1 MEQKTGTNRTAPA
14 APLGWLIAPLAVLLA
29 IAAIKLAGVTF
40 ELDVDNMTP
49 MIFIVV
55 ASILGLLPSML
66 KQSESVSL
74 SKATLSL
81 LMLASALIGA
91 EIIYMQG
98 YGALSG
104 LLFALVTF
112 GVHFMTSRGRHELAT
127 IIIFM
132 AVGINVGI
140 VAAGDALALLPE
152 YYNMAGPDEI
162 NPNTGLP
169 LIEEVRTLN
178 LKYQAVGY
186 QFFSYVTLFTLLGVL
201 VATMARGVLT
211 PVSETGWFSF
221 MNNESSS
228 IINKKNLPLQIALAV
243 WSFAHIASLWHFDS
257 VSVADQLGINTVEG
271 YHGYFGYWPAF
282 FTGMVA
288 LIVAGMFSERWH
300 TRAMTLGSMWTLYL
314 VSSWYDSGMF
324 SVDMLNGNWGSLIWL
339 GITFF
344 IGVAIYSISTHDS
357 WGGWVNREEHEY
369 SGARLFWNQH
379 WAGVMIGL
387 AFFFGLVIRT
397 QWYVVPSMNAY
408 GTGNWDMTGG
418 SDPWYM
424 KRVVDY
430 ILANNAHMIVDADR
444 FYPVGGINP
453 RPPIFT
459 WSIAVVAML
468 LEPFF
473 ANGDAVWWA
482 ILSLP
487 AIYGALTILPVA
499 IIAREHVG
507 VKAAVIAAWLLAFM
521 PAHVSHTTWAL
532 ADHDAFIMLFITLG
546 FMFWLRAV
554 KYAGTERLIRTS
566 SATPMAFVASIS
578 AVINQRKAAFAA
590 AVLAGVSFGIVSLGW
605 KGFVVGPSILF
616 LAYAGQVALNMF
628 RRRDSTTLNVL
639 FMTMLSVN
647 FLMAIPFYGHP
658 QINLILNGTGLQPF
672 LFIFAFTLAI
682 SFVTTGFRDKPW
694 LLILGVLASAGAVFF
709 LALWLLK
716 QANISNAW
724 DVLFTG
730 SGYFTKTKIF
740 GTVAEANAPDRGQL
754 FAQFGPIT
762 FVLSLIMGVLC
773 LWSAV
778 RERKQTKLVF
788 GVWILAASFMAW
800 TAARFMFNATPAIAV
815 LGAWGIVSLWKW
827 ANWDG
832 LVKTWKKL
840 GIRSP
845 EDRIRGARIAVW
857 RTPSFSA
864 IMLVMVMLM
873 GQQFTYGLDA
883 AIPGSNNAEDD
894 LDEVIYNII
903 PDAFRWEVGG
913 FSLLDDS
920 GYDGNWYLGSFGS
933 GFNDQGWNK
942 AYQWLAAQD
951 ADETY
956 SQRPAFVSWWDYG
969 FQALDTGEHPSVSDN
984 FQSGIPATGN
994 MLLARSQEDLV
1005 SMFIW
1010 QLGQGDIGYNQA
1022 RTDNTAFTSGY
1033 SNIVDSYLTDD
1044 QMDLFSTISTN
1055 YNHDE
1060 MITLAKL
1067 NSFEAFQ
1074 TNDDVVLAVGHHQTD
1089 GVFDASTQ
1097 YWRIYEG
1104 GERMLCTE
1112 AQSATCVDGDWSEQ
1126 SEANRTFTNNIRTG
1140 ADNVYETTHYIV
1152 GEYWYTADL
1161 IEEYD
1166 SVATNIHRANTRLSL
1181 TVQLLT
1187 LSLDDGQIID
1197 MYDDLINLEGYYSV
1211 QDYNGAPGDLIERD
1225 HEIRYLAIDNRLYPR
1240 AGRYT
1245 QDMNYNQGQPMGIF
1259 GAPTIL
1265 SGQDIS
1271 TYMNEVYETMRG
1283 DFPDEM
1289 TRAEVDQAITE
1300 DFLNQQSGADIDPL
1314 QVEDVR
1320 VDHNSAFFDTM
1331 LARTYIGY
1339 GASTLGLDSGS
1350 SNPQPAQHFGQSGS
1364 PGSILTQA
1372 PPLPGAMQNHFVISN
1387 WYSPEANSS
1396 VTIGQ
1401 QSTGMATVNTLVK
1414 ILKYYSGAEISGQV
1428 TMSDNGQGLPGV
1440 RLLIERDAFS
1450 GEGVEDLDPDTYW
1463 VPIGFTDADENG
1475 DWSFEAPAGRIRVSA
1490 YAGDYNPITAQD
1502 NIRSSGFSQLGFTD
1516 ILTETNDDRQTND
1529 ITAILGEVAN
1539 MSWLG
1544 ESQLNV
1550 TADQADRKDDASA
1563 VTPFDIAVES
1573 SGVSG
1578 QVTWTGHDSFDGDA
1592 LVSTDFILRNIWSMT
1607 DNYTLT
1613 TTNGSFSS
1621 VDSRILQG
1629 TGEVTFTENG
1639 TFESEGVAFADDF
1652 TGTFTRLISDNRV
1665 YTSNGTWS
1673 GKGTLVASWVSNQ
1686 SVDSC
1691 LDNETAPMPENETLC
1706 IQDSSAS
1713 PMVYLLDG
1721 EVEANARLTSDGV
1734 STLVTEH
1741 VGDSFEATGS
1751 FEGTGTLNG
1760 TGLFVGPGDFSG
1772 PMVQAGSFYITGL
1785 IPGVY
1790 NMIAQLDNGKE
1801 VLLPDPVNVE
1811 ISPSYNLAMTMPG
1824 SIFEDTLDDF
1834 FNQPFPNETIELVDV
1849 DLGLDKVM
1857 EILTDENGNFSY
1869 GPLAAG
1875 EYYYRVDV
1883 DSDGWYELNETI
1895 LVRDASENFSLLMS
1909 VPEMHDISLQLT
1921 SPVDPLTQ
1929 EAYTDI
1935 AGRVVIFT
1943 NSDPLFGPLN
1953 STSDENGLVYIELP
1967 MGSYTISDETGD
1979 DYILFDHIE
1988 LETEDIS
1995 TTSAYA
2001 IGTWVNGSIR
2011 VVDGGLLNSDFTYS
2025 LWNAQDADLK
2035 FDQSQ
2040 PAAGLEIDFVANDL
2054 SFATTVATD
2063 GNYSIRLPSGND
2075 FHMTLFSIASQMSGG
2090 QLVELSGDTELDLG
2104 LMYLEPTVN
2113 ANGFVFLYDNSSL
2126 WDGLVPGYNVQ
2137 TVVATNADGL
2147 EWRTTISDAGEFSF
2161 NLQAGEWDFA
2171 VDDDAL
2177 NSTNITNY
2185 NIIDEEDAQPNP
2197 LELFVH
2203 PDYLTI
2209 ELNLFMDAGDDGVF
2223 ANGTA
2228 MSPSFTLMPL
2238 NDHGLQHNYT
2248 AADYSSAG
2256 NITVVLE
2263 PGLYSLLFNVTEA
2276 ADENA
2281 SDYMLAG
2288 VSTFDPIMVGLD
2300 VYEEALAF
2308 PLRNDYLV
2316 TGEFTNLSG
2325 GAVEKQFLLR
2335 NEAEDL
2341 WFNMASDVNGS
2352 FASYVPAGDWVAI
2365 FAPFLADN
2373 ESTETLRYPFTV
2385 GNNSSVRTGLNL
2397 TSFDVIELKFQLQEF
2412 NTDSNMSGIRV
2423 TLVSHDGFGN
2433 ITLSKSDGNGNI
2445 SEQLMP
2451 GNWSL
2456 FLNETSPQHHW
2467 SLDTSSSPFSTASAV
2482 DGIIVLENI
2491 TAVLEVEIG
2500 GKVFWDLDDDNIPD
2514 GTEGVAN
2521 TTVSI
2526 IGMNNTEID
2535 TNVTTDEFGVWT
2547 LFVPIQDEYQVS
2559 VSKEG
2564 FSTEVYNV
2572 SNLSAYPVYSQPES
2586 YDIEMTA
2593 GNVSVSGNVTDIIDA
2608 SRLNGSSVVLY
2619 PSTGMAGE
2627 SQTITPEFANDQLTW
2642 SAVIAPGKWIVVV
2655 TEANAGTNGGG
2666 VAVGLLDASISDGAT
2681 LDLEMSLGGWIDL
2694 TTTWTDIGLD
2704 EHHAGSSGNGS
2715 AMLNETALVTFAI
2728 GSDIE
2733 WDMAVGTDGS
2743 ISILMPAEEIEMDS
2757 SFTTL
2762 QHDLNLEMKYIAGAV
2777 TQVAEGRSPVVLSY
2791 TRTINS
2797 DTTITM
2803 VEDSMVNAT
2812 TVEGSELAFLAIE
2825 ENEGYKVIVFDL
2837 NITYN
2842 GTETVQVF
2850 DVLGQVGI
2858 SPDEADW
2865 GIEFWNGTAFVDSHE
2880 ISLGIGNNSNDTT
2893 VESSTMLRVRI
2904 LTANQSEAWHL
2915 QDPHTLKVR
2924 LITDSTP
2931 SSEIAL
2937 TVQVPQIYDFE
2948 ANDKPTEIGIGAG
2961 GSSTFGFMLENTG
2974 NGDDSFTIELL
2985 DNIPDGW
2992 EVTPMNSVINIT
3004 KDDSRSQLFTAYA
3017 PDDFVSGSKT
3027 VTVKVTSENG
3037 IKTESF
3043 DVIISKA
3050 SIVLFIDQG
3059 DIVTLSDNDADT
3071 AGKLRIPVTNLGFLG
3086 SSDVIVSANIVD
3098 GKSLGQQTITL
3109 NPNGTTIAEFDLLAD
3124 DAKGTVRFEIR
3135 VEVVGEDSSQVTQQI
3150 GIEDG
3155 EQTIDFSIDYYIS
3168 GDSEDSIWLT
3178 VAIFILGVL
3187 VIFGGVRAARAKSSP
3202 SRF

>member
-1 MEQKTGTNRTAPA
+1 MEQKTGTKRTAPA

-29 IAAIKLAGVTF
+29 IAAIKLAGVSF
-40 ELDVDNMTP
+40 ALDVDNMTP
-49 MIFIVV
+49 MVFIIV
-55 ASILGLLPSML
+55 ASILGLVPTML
-66 KQSESVSL
+66 KQSDSVSL
-74 SKATLSL
+74 SKAALSL
-81 LMLASALIGA
+81 SMLATALVGA

-104 LLFALVTF
+104 LMFALVSF
-112 GVHFMTSRGRHELAT
+112 GVHFMTSRGRHELAS
-127 IIIFM
+127 IIVFI
-132 AVGINVGI
+132 AVGINLGI
-140 VAAGDALALLPE
+140 IMAGDALALLPDI
-152 YYNMAGPDEI
+152 YNLAGPAEQA
-162 NPNTGLP
+162 NY
-169 LIEEVRTLN
+169 VSTLN

-186 QFFSYVTLFTLLGVL
+186 QFFSYLTLFTLVGVL
-201 VATMARGVLT
+201 VATFARGVLT

-221 MNNESSS
+221 LNDESSS
-228 IINKKNLPLQIALAV
+228 AINKKNIPLQVALAI
-243 WSFAHIASLWHFDS
+243 WTLAHIASLWHFDS
-257 VSVADQLGINTVEG
+257 VSVADQLGITSVEG
-271 YHGYFGYWPAF
+271 YHGHFGYWPAF

-314 VSSWYDSGMF
+314 VSSWYDAGMF

-339 GITFF
+339 GVTFF

-397 QWYVVPSMNAY
+397 QWYVVPSMNAF

-499 IIAREHVG
+499 IIAREHIG
-507 VKAAVIAAWLLAFM
+507 EKASVIAAWLLAFM

-566 SATPMAFVASIS
+566 SATPIAFFTSIS
-578 AVINQRKAAFAA
+578 TVINQRKAAFAA

-639 FMTMLSVN
+639 FLTMLSVN

-672 LFIFAFTLAI
+672 LFILVFTLAI

-716 QANISNAW
+716 QANLSNAW

-730 SGYFTKTKIF
+730 SGYFAKTKIF

-773 LWSAV
+773 IWSAL

-788 GVWILAASFMAW
+788 GIWILAASFMAW

-827 ANWDG
+827 ANWG
-832 LVKTWKKL
+832 SLVKTWKKL

-894 LDEVIYNII
+894 LDETIYNII

-933 GFNDQGWNK
+933 GFNDNGWNS
-942 AYQWLAAQD
+942 AYEWLAAQD
-951 ADETY
+951 ADMSY

-969 FQALDTGEHPSVSDN
+969 FQALNTGEHPSVSDN

-1010 QLGQGDIGYNQA
+1010 QLGQGDISYNNA
-1022 RTDNTAFTSGY
+1022 RTDSYTFTPGY
-1033 SNIVDSYLTDD
+1033 SNIVDSYLNDA
-1044 QMDLFSTISTN
+1044 QMDLFTDISTN
-1055 YNHDE
+1055 PNYDE
-1060 MITLAKL
+1060 MIALTKL
-1067 NSFEAFQ
+1067 SSFEAFQ
-1074 TNDDVVLAVGHHQTD
+1074 TNDNIVLAVGHHQTD
-1089 GVFDASTQ
+1089 GVFDDSSQ
-1097 YWRIYEG
+1097 YWRIYED

-1112 AQSATCVDGDWSEQ
+1112 VLSATCVDGDWSEQ

-1140 ADNVYETTHYIV
+1140 ADNVYVTTHYIV
-1152 GEYWYTADL
+1152 GDYWYTADL

-1166 SVATNIHRANTRLSL
+1166 SVATHIHRKNTGLSL
-1181 TVQLLT
+1181 TVQLLS

-1197 MYDDLINLEGYYSV
+1197 LYDDLINLEGYYSV
-1211 QDYNGAPGDLIERD
+1211 QDYDGAPGDMIKRD
-1225 HEIRYLAIDNRLYPR
+1225 HEIRYFAIDNRLYPR

-1331 LARTYIGY
+1331 LARTYVGY

-1372 PPLPGAMQNHFVISN
+1372 LPLPGAMQNHFVISN

-1396 VTIGQ
+1396 VTPEQ
-1401 QSTGMATVNTLVK
+1401 QESSISSTNTLVK

-1463 VPIGFTDADENG
+1463 IPIGFTDADENG
-1475 DWSFEAPAGRIRVSA
+1475 NWSFKAPAGRIRVSA

-1502 NIRSSGFSQLGFTD
+1502 NIRSGSFSQGLGD
-1516 ILTETNDDRQTND
+1516 ILMETNDDRQTND

-1550 TADQADRKDDASA
+1550 TADQADRNDDAVA
-1563 VTPFDIAVES
+1563 VNPFDIAVQS

-1578 QVTWTGHDSFDGDA
+1578 QVTWTGHESFEGDA

-1607 DNYTLT
+1607 ENYTLT

-1621 VDSRILQG
+1621 TDTRILQG

-1652 TGTFTRLISDNRV
+1652 TGTFTRSITDSRV
-1665 YTSNGTWS
+1665 YTSNGTWN
-1673 GKGTLVASWVSNQ
+1673 GKGTLVSNWVLNQ
-1686 SVDSC
+1686 STVAC
-1691 LDNETAPMPENETLC
+1691 IDNETAPMPENESLC
-1706 IQDSSAS
+1706 ILDDSTS
-1713 PMVYLLDG
+1713 PTVYLLDG
-1721 EVEANARLTSDGV
+1721 EVEANGRLTSDGT
-1734 STLVTEH
+1734 STLITEH
-1741 VGDSFEATGS
+1741 IGDSFEATGS

-1772 PMVQAGSFYITGL
+1772 PMVQAGSFYVTGL

-1811 ISPSYNLAMTMPG
+1811 ITPSYDLAMTMPG
-1824 SIFEDTLDDF
+1824 SVFEDTLADF
-1834 FNQPFPNETIELVDV
+1834 FDQPFSNETFELIDI
-1849 DLGLDKVM
+1849 DLGLDEVI
-1857 EILTDENGNFSY
+1857 EIITDENGNFSY
-1869 GPLAAG
+1869 GPLTAG
-1875 EYYYRVDV
+1875 EYYYRVDI
-1883 DSDGWYELNETI
+1883 DNDGWYELNQTI
-1895 LVRDASENFSLLMS
+1895 IVRGASENFSLVMG

-1929 EAYTDI
+1929 EAYADVS
-1935 AGRVVIFT
+1935 GRIVTFT
-1943 NSDPLFGPLN
+1943 NTDPLFGPLN
-1953 STSDENGLVYIELP
+1953 STSDDNGLVYIELP
-1967 MGSYTISDETGD
+1967 MGSYMISDETGE
-1979 DYILFDHIE
+1979 DYILFDHVE
-1988 LETEDIS
+1988 LESEDIS
-1995 TTSAYA
+1995 ITSAYA

-2011 VVDGGLLNSDFTYS
+2011 AIDGGLLDSEDFTYS
-2025 LWNAQDADLK
+2025 DWFAQNDELK
-2035 FDQSQ
+2035 LFESQ
-2040 PAAGLEIDFVANDL
+2040 PATGLEIDFVANDL
-2054 SFATTVATD
+2054 SFTTTVDTD
-2063 GNYSIRLPSGND
+2063 GNYSIRLPSGHD
-2075 FHMTLFSIASQMSGG
+2075 FHMTLFSIASQMSSG
-2090 QLVELSGDTELDLG
+2090 QLIELTGDAELDLG
-2104 LMYLEPTVN
+2104 LKYLEPTIY
-2113 ANGFVFLYDNSSL
+2113 ANGFVYLYDNSSL
-2126 WDGLVPGYNVQ
+2126 WDGLVPGYNAQ
-2137 TVVATNADGL
+2137 TVVATNTDGL
-2147 EWRTTISDAGEFSF
+2147 EWRTTISDSGEFSF
-2161 NLQAGEWDFA
+2161 DLQVGIWDFTI
-2171 VDDDAL
+2171 DDAAL
-2177 NSTNITNY
+2177 NSTNIDNY
-2185 NIIDEEDAQPNP
+2185 NITTEVDTLLSP

-2209 ELNLFMDAGDDGVF
+2209 ELNLFMDAGADGIF

-2228 MSPSFTLMPL
+2228 MSPSFTLMPF
-2238 NDHGLQHNYT
+2238 NNHGQQHNYT

-2263 PGLYSLLFNVTEA
+2263 PGLYSLQFNATEA

-2281 SDYMLAG
+2281 SDYQLVGA
-2288 VSTFDPIMVGLD
+2288 VTFDPIMVGLD
-2300 VYEEALAF
+2300 AYEEALAF

-2316 TGEFTNLSG
+2316 TGELTNLSG

-2335 NEAEDL
+2335 NEADDL
-2341 WFNMASDVNGS
+2341 WFNMASDANGS

-2365 FAPFLADN
+2365 IAPFLSDN
-2373 ESTETLRYPFTV
+2373 DSTETLRYPFTV
-2385 GNNSSVRTGLNL
+2385 DNDSSTRIGLNL
-2397 TSFDVIELKFQLQEF
+2397 TSFDVIEVKFQLQEF
-2412 NTDSNMSGIRV
+2412 NTETNMSGIRV

-2433 ITLSKSDGNGNI
+2433 VTLSKSDLNGNI
-2445 SEQLMP
+2445 SETLMP

-2456 FLNETSPQHHW
+2456 FLNDTSTDKHHW
-2467 SLDTSSSPFSTASAV
+2467 TLDTSSSPFTTASAV
-2482 DGIIVLENI
+2482 DGIVNI
-2491 TAVLEVEIG
+2491 GIISAVLEVEIG
-2500 GKVFWDLDDDNIPD
+2500 GKVFWDLNDDNLPD
-2514 GTEGVAN
+2514 GTEGVFN
-2521 TTVSI
+2521 TTVTI
-2526 IGMNNTEID
+2526 IGMNHSEIS
-2535 TNVTTDEFGVWT
+2535 TNVTTDEYGVWS

-2572 SNLSAYPVYSQPES
+2572 SNTSAYPVYSEPES

-2593 GNVSVSGNVTDIIDA
+2593 GNVTVSGNVTDINDA
-2608 SRLNGSSVVLY
+2608 NRLNGSTVVLY
-2619 PSTGMAGE
+2619 PTSGMAGE
-2627 SQTITPEFANDQLTW
+2627 SQTIIPEFSNDQLTW
-2642 SAVIAPGKWIVVV
+2642 SAVIAPGEWVVVV
-2655 TEANAGTNGGG
+2655 TEANAEVNGGG
-2666 VAVGLLDASISDGAT
+2666 VAIGLLDASISDGAT

-2694 TTTWTDIGLD
+2694 TTTWTDIGLI
-2704 EHHAGSSGNGS
+2704 EHHAGSSDINGS
-2715 AMLNETALVTFAI
+2715 AMLNETAFVTFAI

-2733 WDMAVGTDGS
+2733 WDMMVGSNGS
-2743 ISILMPAEEIEMDS
+2743 ISILMPAEVIEMDS
-2757 SFTTL
+2757 SFITL
-2762 QHDLNLEMKYIAGAV
+2762 QHDLSLEMGYIGGSV

-2797 DTTITM
+2797 DTTITF
-2803 VEDSMVNAT
+2803 VEGSMVNAT
-2812 TVEGSELAFLAIE
+2812 AVEDSNLGFLAIV
-2825 ENEGYKVIVFDL
+2825 ENEGYKGIEFDL
-2837 NITYN
+2837 NINYD

-2850 DVLGQVGI
+2850 DVLGQIGI
-2858 SPDEADW
+2858 APDEADW
-2865 GIEFWNGTAFVDSHE
+2865 NIEFWNGSAFIESHE
-2880 ISLGIGNNSNDTT
+2880 ISLGIGNNSNDTS
-2893 VESSTMLRVRI
+2893 VESSTVLRVRI

-2915 QDPHTLKVR
+2915 QDPHSLKVR

-2931 SSEIAL
+2931 SSEIAV
-2937 TVQVPQIYDFE
+2937 TVQVPQIYGFKISDE
-2948 ANDKPTEIGIGAG
+2948 ATEIGIGSG
-2961 GSSTFGFMLENTG
+2961 GSSTFGFMLENIG
-2974 NGDDSFTIELL
+2974 NGDDSFTIELG
-2985 DNIPDGW
+2985 DDIPAGW
-2992 EVTPMNSVINIT
+2992 EVTPMNSVINIA
-3004 KDDSRSQLFTAYA
+3004 KGDSRSQLFTAHA
-3017 PDDFVSGSKT
+3017 PEDFVSGSKT
-3027 VTVKVTSENG
+3027 VTVKVTSEDG
-3037 IKTESF
+3037 IFTDSF
-3043 DVIISKA
+3043 SVEISKA

-3059 DIVTLSDNDADT
+3059 AIVTLSDNVADT
-3071 AGKLRIPVTNLGFLG
+3071 AGKLVIPVTNLGFLG
-3086 SSDVIVSANIVD
+3086 SDDVIVSANIVD
-3098 GKSLGQQTITL
+3098 GKSLGEQTITL
-3109 NPNGTTIAEFDLLAD
+3109 NPNGTTNAEFDLLAD
-3124 DAKGTVRFEIR
+3124 DAKGNVRFEITVR
-3135 VEVVGEDSSQVTQQI
+3135 VVGEDSSQVTQDI

-3155 EQTIDFSIDYYIS
+3155 DQTIDFSIEYYIT

-3178 VAIFILGVL
+3178 VAIVAFIIL
-3187 VIFGGVRAARAKSSP
+3187 VIFGGVRAARAKSST

>member
-1 MEQKTGTNRTAPA
+1 MEQKTGTTRTAPA
-14 APLGWLIAPLAVLLA
+14 AQLGWLIAPLAVLLA
-29 IAAIKLAGVTF
+29 IATIKLAGISF
-40 ELDVDNMTP
+40 ELDVDNLTP

-55 ASILGLLPSML
+55 AGIFGLVPSML
-66 KQSESVSL
+66 NQSESITLSKTTISL
-74 SKATLSL
+74 S
-81 LMLASALIGA
+81 MLVTALVGA
-91 EIIYMQG
+91 EIIYMQN

-104 LLFALVTF
+104 LIFALVSF

-127 IIIFM
+127 IIVFM
-132 AVGINVGI
+132 AVGVNLGI
-140 VAAGDALALLPE
+140 IMAGDALASLPE
-152 YYNMAGPDEI
+152 IYNMAGPDEQASY
-162 NPNTGLP
+162 
-169 LIEEVRTLN
+169 VSTLN

-186 QFFSYVTLFTLLGVL
+186 QFFSYLTLFTLVGVL
-201 VATMARGVLT
+201 VATIVRGVLT

-228 IINKKNLPLQIALAV
+228 IINKKNLPLQIALGV
-243 WSFAHIASLWHFDS
+243 WALAHIGSIWHFDT
-257 VSVADQLGINTVEG
+257 VSIADQLGITTVEG
-271 YHGYFGYWPAF
+271 YHGHFGYWPAF

-288 LIVAGMFSERWH
+288 LIVAAMFSERWH

-314 VSSWYDSGMF
+314 VSSWFDAGMF

-397 QWYVVPSMNAY
+397 QWYVVPSMNAF

-444 FYPVGGINP
+444 SYPIGGINP

-459 WSIAVVAML
+459 WSIAVVAMI

-499 IIAREHVG
+499 IIAREHIG
-507 VKAAVIAAWLLAFM
+507 EKAAVIAAWLLAFM

-566 SATPMAFVASIS
+566 SATPLAFFHSIS
-578 AVINQRKAAFAA
+578 AVITQRKGAFAA

-605 KGFVVGPSILF
+605 KGFVVGPSIIF
-616 LAYAGQVALNMF
+616 LAYAAQVALNMF

-639 FMTMLSVN
+639 FLTLLSVN
-647 FLMAIPFYGHP
+647 FLMAIPFYAHP
-658 QINLILNGTGLQPF
+658 QIDLILNGTGLQPF
-672 LFIFAFTLAI
+672 LFIIGFTLAI

-716 QANISNAW
+716 QANLSNSW

-773 LWSAV
+773 LWSAL

-800 TAARFMFNATPAIAV
+800 TAARFMFNATPAIAI

-832 LVKTWKKL
+832 LLKTWRKL

-864 IMLVMVMLM
+864 IMLVMIMLI
-873 GQQFTYGLDA
+873 GQQATYGLDA

-903 PDAFRWEVGG
+903 PDAFRWEIGG

-933 GFNDQGWNK
+933 GFNDNGWNS
-942 AYQWLAAQD
+942 AYEWLAAQD
-951 ADETY
+951 ADMAY
-956 SQRPAFVSWWDYG
+956 SDRPAFVSWWDYG

-984 FQSGIPATGN
+984 FQTGIPASGN

-1005 SMFIW
+1005 SMFVW
-1010 QLGQGDIGYNQA
+1010 QLGQGDIQYNKA
-1022 RTDNTAFTSGY
+1022 RTDSIAFTTGY
-1033 SNIVDSYLTDD
+1033 SNIIDSYLNDAQMELFTD
-1044 QMDLFSTISTN
+1044 MSTN
-1055 YNHDE
+1055 TNHDE
-1060 MITLAKL
+1060 MIALALL
-1067 NSFEAFQ
+1067 NSFEVFQ
-1074 TNDDVVLAVGHHQTD
+1074 TNDDVVMAVGYHQTD
-1089 GVFDASTQ
+1089 GVFDESTQ

-1112 AQSATCVDGDWSEQ
+1112 TLSATCVDGDWSEQ
-1126 SEANRTFTNNIRTG
+1126 SEANRTFSNNIRTG
-1140 ADNVYETTHYIV
+1140 ADNVYETTHHIV

-1166 SVATNIHRANTRLSL
+1166 SVGTSIHRKNTAISL
-1181 TVQLLT
+1181 TVQLLS

-1197 MYDDLINLEGYYSV
+1197 MYDDLISLEGYYSV
-1211 QDYNGAPGDLIERD
+1211 QDYDGAPGEMIKRD
-1225 HEIRYLAIDNRLYPR
+1225 HEIRYFAIDNRLYPR

-1271 TYMNEVYETMRG
+1271 TYMDEVYETMRG

-1289 TRAEVDQAITE
+1289 SRSEVDQAITE

-1331 LARTYIGY
+1331 LARTYVGY
-1339 GASTLGLDSGS
+1339 GASTLGVDSGS

-1364 PGSILTQA
+1364 PGSILSQA
-1372 PPLPGAMQNHFVISN
+1372 LPLPGAMQNHFVIAN

-1396 VTIGQ
+1396 VTADEQTSSIS
-1401 QSTGMATVNTLVK
+1401 STNTLVK

-1450 GEGVEDLDPDTYW
+1450 GEGAEDLDPDTYW

-1475 DWSFEAPAGRIRVSA
+1475 HWSFEAPAGRIRVSA

-1502 NIRSSGFSQLGFTD
+1502 NIRSGSFSQNLGD

-1550 TADQADRKDDASA
+1550 TADQADRKDDAAA
-1563 VTPFDIAVES
+1563 VNPFDIAVES

-1592 LVSTDFILRNIWSMT
+1592 LVSTDFVLRNIWSMT

-1639 TFESEGVAFADDF
+1639 TFESQGVAFADDF
-1652 TGTFTRLISDNRV
+1652 TGTFTRSIADNRV
-1665 YTSNGTWS
+1665 YTSNGTWN
-1673 GKGTLVASWVSNQ
+1673 GKGSLVAGWVLNQ
-1686 SVDSC
+1686 SVVSC
-1691 LDNETAPMPENETLC
+1691 LDNETTPMPVNETLC
-1706 IQDSSAS
+1706 ILDASAS

-1721 EVEANARLTSDGV
+1721 EVEANARLTSDGI
-1734 STLVTEH
+1734 STLITEH

-1751 FEGTGTLNG
+1751 FEGMGTLNG

-1801 VLLPDPVNVE
+1801 VLLPNPVNVE
-1811 ISPSYNLAMTMPG
+1811 ISPSYDLVMTMPG

-1834 FNQPFPNETIELVDV
+1834 FEQPFSNETIELVDI
-1849 DLGLDKVM
+1849 DLGLEEVM
-1857 EILTDENGNFSY
+1857 NIITDENGNFSY

-1875 EYYYRVDV
+1875 EYFYRVDV
-1883 DSDGWYELNETI
+1883 DNDGWYELNETLSI
-1895 LVRDASENFSLLMS
+1895 RGSSENFSLLMS

-1921 SPVDPLTQ
+1921 SPVDPQTQ
-1929 EAYTDI
+1929 EAYADVT
-1935 AGRVVIFT
+1935 GRVVTFT
-1943 NSDPLFGPLN
+1943 NDDPLFGPIN

-1979 DYILFDHIE
+1979 DYILFDHVE

-2001 IGTWVNGSIR
+2001 IGTWVNGSVR

-2025 LWNAQDADLK
+2025 EWIAQDDNLK

-2040 PAAGLEIDFVANDL
+2040 PAAGLDIDFVTKDL
-2054 SFATTVATD
+2054 FFSTTITTD

-2075 FHMTLFSIASQMSGG
+2075 FHMTMFSIASQMSGG
-2090 QLVELSGDTELDLG
+2090 QLLALTGDAELDVG

-2113 ANGFVFLYDNSSL
+2113 ANGFVYLYDNSSL
-2126 WDGLVPGYNVQ
+2126 WDGLVPGYSAQ
-2137 TVVATNADGL
+2137 EVVATAADGL
-2147 EWRTTISDAGEFSF
+2147 EWRTTISDTGIFSF
-2161 NLQAGEWDFA
+2161 NLQAGEWDFT
-2171 VDDDAL
+2171 VEDETL
-2177 NSTNITNY
+2177 NSTNIENY
-2185 NIIDEEDAQPNP
+2185 IILADEETAPSSI
-2197 LELFVH
+2197 ELFVH
-2203 PDYLTI
+2203 PDYLII
-2209 ELNLFMDAGDDGVF
+2209 ELNIFMDAGGDGVF

-2238 NDHGLQHNYT
+2238 NDHGQQHNYT

-2263 PGLYSLLFNVTEA
+2263 PGLYNLQFNATDA

-2281 SDYMLAG
+2281 SDYMLVG
-2288 VSTFDPIMVGLD
+2288 INTFDPILVGLT
-2300 VYEEALAF
+2300 VYEESLAF

-2316 TGEFTNLSG
+2316 TGVLTNLSG

-2335 NEAEDL
+2335 NEADDL
-2341 WFNMASDVNGS
+2341 WFNMASDVDGN
-2352 FASYVPAGDWVAI
+2352 FTSYVPAGEWVAI
-2365 FAPFLADN
+2365 IAPFLSDN
-2373 ESTETLRYPFTV
+2373 DSTETLRYPFTV
-2385 GNNSSVRTGLNL
+2385 DEDSSVRTGLNF
-2397 TSFDVIELKFQLQEF
+2397 TSFDVIEIQFKLQEL
-2412 NTDSNMSGIRV
+2412 NTETNMSGIRV

-2433 ITLSKSDGNGNI
+2433 VTLSKSDQNGNI

-2456 FLNETSPQHHW
+2456 FLNETSPQHQW
-2467 SLDTSSSPFSTASAV
+2467 TLDTSSTPFSTASAV
-2482 DGIIVLENI
+2482 DGIVDLGII
-2491 TAVLEVEIG
+2491 SAVLEVEIG
-2500 GKVFWDLDDDNIPD
+2500 GKVFWDLDDDNLPD

-2521 TTVSI
+2521 TTVTI
-2526 IGMNNTEID
+2526 LGMNNSEIN
-2535 TNVTTDEFGVWT
+2535 TNVTTDEFGVWA

-2564 FSTEVYNV
+2564 FSTKVYNV
-2572 SNLSAYPVYSQPES
+2572 SNTSAYPVYSEPES
-2586 YDIEMTA
+2586 YDIELTA
-2593 GNVSVSGNVTDIIDA
+2593 GNVTVSGNVTDIIDA
-2608 SRLNGSSVVLY
+2608 SRLNGSTVVLY
-2619 PSTGMAGE
+2619 PSSGMAGD
-2627 SQTITPEFANDQLTW
+2627 SQTITPVFDNNQLTW
-2642 SAVIAPGKWIVVV
+2642 SAVIAPGKWVVVV
-2655 TEANAGTNGGG
+2655 TEADAGANGGG

-2694 TTTWTDIGLD
+2694 TTTWTDIGLV
-2704 EHHAGSSGNGS
+2704 EHHAGSADNGS

-2733 WDMAVGTDGS
+2733 WDMTVGSDGS

-2757 SFTTL
+2757 SFITL
-2762 QHDLNLEMKYIAGAV
+2762 QHDLNLEMGYIGGAV

-2797 DTTITM
+2797 DTSITFA
-2803 VEDSMVNAT
+2803 EDSMVNAT
-2812 TVEGSELAFLAIE
+2812 AVVDSDLAFLAIAE
-2825 ENEGYKVIVFDL
+2825 DEGYKAIEFDL
-2837 NITYN
+2837 NINYD

-2858 SPDEADW
+2858 APDEADW
-2865 GIEFWNGTAFVDSHE
+2865 NVEFWNGTAFVESYQ
-2880 ISLGIGNNSNDTT
+2880 ISLGIGNGSADTS
-2893 VESSTMLRVRI
+2893 VESSTVLRVRI

-2931 SSEIAL
+2931 SSEIAV
-2937 TVQVPQIYDFE
+2937 TVQVPQIYAFE
-2948 ANDKPTEIGIGAG
+2948 ISDYPTEIGIGGG
-2961 GSSTFGFMLENTG
+2961 GSSSFGFMLENTG
-2974 NGDDSFTIELL
+2974 NGDDSYTIELS
-2985 DNIPDGW
+2985 DNIPVGW
-2992 EVTPMNSVINIT
+2992 EVTPMNSVITIT
-3004 KDDSRSQLFTAYA
+3004 KGDSRSQLFTAYA
-3017 PDDFVSGSKT
+3017 PEDFVSGSKT
-3027 VTVKVTSENG
+3027 VTVIVTSEDG
-3037 IKTESF
+3037 LVTESF
-3043 DVIISKA
+3043 SVEISKA

-3059 DIVTLSDNDADT
+3059 DIVTLSDNVADT
-3071 AGKLRIPVTNLGFLG
+3071 AGKLVIPVTNLGFLG
-3086 SSDVIVSANIVD
+3086 SSDVIVTAEIVD

-3109 NPNGTTIAEFDLLAD
+3109 NPNGTTNAEFDLLAD
-3124 DAKGTVRFEIR
+3124 DAKGTVRFKIT
-3135 VEVVGEDSSQVTQQI
+3135 VQVVGEDSSQVTQEI

-3155 EQTIDFSIDYYIS
+3155 EQSIDFSIEYYIS

-3178 VAIFILGVL
+3178 VVIFLLGAL
-3187 VIFGGVRAARAKSSP
+3187 VIFGGVRVARAKSSP

>member
-1 MEQKTGTNRTAPA
+1 MEQKTGTPRTAPA

-29 IAAIKLAGVTF
+29 IAAIKIVGVTF
-40 ELDVDNMTP
+40 ALDVDNLTP

-66 KQSESVSL
+66 EKSDSVDL
-74 SKATLSL
+74 SKATISL
-81 LMLASALIGA
+81 LTLATALIGA
-91 EIIYMQG
+91 EIIYMQN
-98 YGALSG
+98 YGALAG

-132 AVGINVGI
+132 AVGVNLGMVM
-140 VAAGDALALLPE
+140 AGDALAVLPE
-152 YYNMAGPDEI
+152 VFNRASP
-162 NPNTGLP
+162 
-169 LIEEVRTLN
+169 EEQASFVSTLN

-186 QFFSYVTLFTLLGVL
+186 QFFSYLTLFTLVGAL
-201 VATMARGVLT
+201 VATFIRGVLT
-211 PVSETGWFSF
+211 PVGEVGWFGF
-221 MNNESSS
+221 MNNESTSAF
-228 IINKKNLPLQIALAV
+228 NKKNLPLQIALGV
-243 WSFAHIASLWHFDS
+243 WALAHIGSLWHFDT
-257 VSVADQLGINTVEG
+257 VSVADKLGITTVEG
-271 YHGYFGYWPAF
+271 YHGHFGYWSAF

-288 LIVAGMFSERWH
+288 MIVAAMFSERWH

-314 VSSWYDSGMF
+314 VSTWYDAGMF
-324 SVDMLNGNWGSLIWL
+324 SIDMLNGNWGSLIWL
-339 GITFF
+339 GVTFF

-357 WGGWVNREEHEY
+357 WGGWVNREDHES
-369 SGARLFWNQH
+369 SGGRLFWNQH
-379 WAGVMIGL
+379 WASVMIGL

-397 QWYVVPSMNAY
+397 QWYVVPSMNAF

-453 RPPIFT
+453 RPPLFT
-459 WSIAVVAML
+459 WSIAVVAMML
-468 LEPFF
+468 DPFF

-487 AIYGALTILPVA
+487 AVYGALTILPVA
-499 IIAREHVG
+499 VIAREHIG
-507 VKAAVIAAWLLAFM
+507 PKAAVIAAWLLAFM

-532 ADHDAFIMLFITLG
+532 ADHDGFIMLFITLG

-554 KYAGTERLIRTS
+554 KYAGTERLIRSS
-566 SATPMAFVASIS
+566 SATPMAFIASIS
-578 AVINQRKAAFAA
+578 AVIEQRKAAFAA

-616 LAYAGQVALNMF
+616 LAYAAQVALNMF

-639 FMTMLSVN
+639 FLTMLSIN
-647 FLMAIPFYGHP
+647 LLMALPFYGHP
-658 QINLILNGTGLQPF
+658 QIDLILNGTGLQPF
-672 LFIFAFTLAI
+672 LFILGFTLAI

-694 LLILGVLASAGAVFF
+694 LLILGVLAGAGAVFF

-716 QANISNAW
+716 QANLSNAW

-762 FVLSLIMGVLC
+762 FVLSLIMGILC
-773 LWSAV
+773 LWSAL

-827 ANWDG
+827 ANWGG

-864 IMLVMVMLM
+864 IMLVMIMLL

-883 AIPGSNNAEDD
+883 AIPGSNNAEDEI
-894 LDEVIYNII
+894 DEVIYNII
-903 PDAFRWEVGG
+903 PDAFRWEIGG

-933 GFNDQGWNK
+933 GFNDNGWNT
-942 AYQWLAAQD
+942 AYEWLAAQD
-951 ADETY
+951 ADEAY
-956 SQRPAFVSWWDYG
+956 SDRPAFVSWWDYG

-1010 QLGQGDIGYNQA
+1010 QLGQGDFEYNKA
-1022 RTDNTAFTSGY
+1022 NTGSSTFTSGY
-1033 SNIVDSYLTDD
+1033 SNIVDNYLDAD
-1044 QMDLFSTISTN
+1044 QMDLFTTISTN
-1055 YNHDE
+1055 PENDE
-1060 MITLAKL
+1060 MITLAEL
-1067 NSFEAFQ
+1067 SSFEVFQ
-1074 TNDDVVLAVGHHQTD
+1074 TNDDVVMAVGHHQTD
-1089 GVFDASTQ
+1089 GIFDASTQ
-1097 YWRIYEG
+1097 YWRVYED
-1104 GERMLCTE
+1104 GERMLCTDTL
-1112 AQSATCVDGDWSEQ
+1112 SATCVDGDWSEQ

-1140 ADNVYETTHYIV
+1140 ADNVYDTTHYIV
-1152 GEYWYTADL
+1152 GDYWYTADL
-1161 IEEYD
+1161 IEEFD
-1166 SVATNIHRANTRLSL
+1166 SVATHIHRKNTRLSL

-1187 LSLDDGQIID
+1187 NSLDDGQIVD
-1197 MYDDLINLEGYYSV
+1197 LYDDLINLEGYYSV
-1211 QDYNGAPGDLIERD
+1211 QDYEGAPGDTIERD
-1225 HEIRYLAIDNRLYPR
+1225 HEIRYFAIDNRLYPR

-1271 TYMNEVYETMRG
+1271 TYMDEVYETMRG
-1283 DFPDEM
+1283 EFPDEM
-1289 TRAEVDQAITE
+1289 SRTEVDQAITE

-1314 QVEDVR
+1314 QVQDVR
-1320 VDHNSAFFDTM
+1320 VDHNAAFFDTM
-1331 LARTYIGY
+1331 LARAYVGY
-1339 GASTLGLDSGS
+1339 GASSLGIDAGS

-1372 PPLPGAMQNHFVISN
+1372 LPLPGAMQNHFVIAN
-1387 WYSPEANSS
+1387 WYTAEANSS
-1396 VTIGQ
+1396 VTAEQ
-1401 QSTGMATVNTLVK
+1401 QFSSISQTNTLVK

-1475 DWSFEAPAGRIRVSA
+1475 HWSFEAPAGRIRVSA

-1502 NIRSSGFSQLGFTD
+1502 NIRSGAFSQGLGD
-1516 ILTETNDDRQTND
+1516 ILTETNDDRVTND

-1544 ESQLNV
+1544 EYQLNV
-1550 TADQADRKDDASA
+1550 TAEQADRFAD
-1563 VTPFDIAVES
+1563 VTTPFDIAVES

-1578 QVTWTGHDSFDGDA
+1578 QVTWTGHESFNGDA

-1607 DNYTLT
+1607 ENYTLT

-1621 VDSRILQG
+1621 DDSRILQG

-1639 TFESEGVAFADDF
+1639 TFESSGVAFADDF
-1652 TGTFTRLISDNRV
+1652 TGTFTRSIADNRV
-1665 YTSNGTWS
+1665 YTSNGTWN
-1673 GKGTLVASWVSNQ
+1673 GKGSLVASWVANQ
-1686 SVDSC
+1686 SVVSC
-1691 LDNETAPMPENETLC
+1691 LDNETAPMPANETLC
-1706 IQDSSAS
+1706 IQDASAS

-1721 EVEANARLTSDGV
+1721 EVEANGRLTSDGI
-1734 STLVTEH
+1734 STLITEH
-1741 VGDSFEATGS
+1741 SGDSFEATGS
-1751 FEGTGTLNG
+1751 FEGIGTLNG

-1811 ISPSYNLAMTMPG
+1811 ITPSYDLSMTMPG
-1824 SIFEDTLDDF
+1824 SIFEDTLEDF
-1834 FNQPFPNETIELVDV
+1834 YDQPFSNETIELIDV
-1849 DLGLDKVM
+1849 DLGHDEIM
-1857 EILTDENGNFSY
+1857 DILTDENGNFSY
-1869 GPLAAG
+1869 GPMSAG

-1883 DSDGWYELNETI
+1883 DNDGWYELNETFT
-1895 LVRDASENFSLLMS
+1895 VRDSSENFSLLMG
-1909 VPEMHDISLQLT
+1909 VPEMHDVSLQLT
-1921 SPVDPLTQ
+1921 SPVDAQTQ
-1929 EAYTDI
+1929 VPFADVS
-1935 AGRVVIFT
+1935 GRVVTFT
-1943 NSDPLFGPLN
+1943 NDDPLFGPIN

-1967 MGSYTISDETGD
+1967 MGAYTISDETGD
-1979 DYILFDHIE
+1979 DYILFDHLV
-1988 LETEDIS
+1988 LETEDLS
-1995 TTSAYA
+1995 MTSAYA

-2011 VVDGGLLNSDFTYS
+2011 VIDGGLQESYAEWAAEEESAKLE
-2025 LWNAQDADLK
+2025 
-2035 FDQSQ
+2035 QSQ
-2040 PAAGLEIDFVANDL
+2040 PASGIVIDFVSSDL
-2054 SFATTVATD
+2054 SFSTTVATD

-2075 FHMTLFSIASQMSGG
+2075 FHMTTFSIASQMAVGKL
-2090 QLVELSGDTELDLG
+2090 LVLTGDEELDNG
-2104 LMYLEPTVN
+2104 LMYLEPTVS
-2113 ANGFVFLYDNSSL
+2113 ATGFVYLYENTSR
-2126 WDGLVPGYNVQ
+2126 WDGLVPGYSAQ
-2137 TVVATNADGL
+2137 SVVATNADGL
-2147 EWRTTISDAGEFSF
+2147 EWMTTIGDLGDFEFH
-2161 NLQAGEWDFA
+2161 LVTGEWDFT
-2171 VDDDAL
+2171 VDDAAL
-2177 NSTNITNY
+2177 NSSTIENFNIVAEPDSFPST
-2185 NIIDEEDAQPNP
+2185 I
-2197 LELFVH
+2197 ELFVS

-2209 ELNLFMDAGDDGVF
+2209 ELNIFMDAGADGLF
-2223 ANGTA
+2223 ANGTLV
-2228 MSPSFTLMPL
+2228 SPSFTLMPL
-2238 NDHGLQHNYT
+2238 NTHGQQHNYT
-2248 AADYSSAG
+2248 AADYTSAG

-2263 PGLYSLLFNVTEA
+2263 PGIYSLQFNTTEA

-2281 SDYMLAG
+2281 SDYQLIGTQA
-2288 VSTFDPIMVGLD
+2288 FDPILVGLEA
-2300 VYEEALAF
+2300 YEEAVAF
-2308 PLRNDYLV
+2308 SLRNDYLV
-2316 TGEFTNLSG
+2316 TGELTNMSG

-2335 NEAEDL
+2335 NDADDL
-2341 WFNMASDVNGS
+2341 WFNMASDANGNFS
-2352 FASYVPAGDWVAI
+2352 SYVPAGDWVAI
-2365 FAPFLADN
+2365 VAPFLADN
-2373 ESTETLRYPFTV
+2373 DSTETLRYPFTV
-2385 GNNSSVRTGLNL
+2385 GDDSSVRTGLNL
-2397 TSFDVIELKFQLQEF
+2397 SSSDVIEMKFQLQEF
-2412 NTDSNMSGIRV
+2412 NTEENMSGIRV

-2433 ITLSKSDGNGNI
+2433 VTLSKSDVNGNV

-2456 FLNETSPQHHW
+2456 FLNETAPQQHW
-2467 SLDTSSSPFSTASAV
+2467 TLDTSSTPFSTDSAV
-2482 DGIIVLENI
+2482 DGIVDLGLI
-2491 TAVLEVEIG
+2491 TAELEVQIG
-2500 GKVFWDLDDDNIPD
+2500 GKVFWDLDDDDIPD

-2521 TTVSI
+2521 TTVTI
-2526 IGMNNTEID
+2526 LGMNNSEID
-2535 TNVTTDEFGVWT
+2535 TNVTTDEFGVWS

-2572 SNLSAYPVYSQPES
+2572 SNTSAYPVYAVPES

-2593 GNVSVSGNVTDIIDA
+2593 GNVTVSGNVTDINDA
-2608 SRLNGSSVVLY
+2608 SRLNGSTVVLY
-2619 PSTGMAGE
+2619 PASGMAGE
-2627 SQTITPEFANDQLTW
+2627 SQSITPVFDNDQLSW
-2642 SAVIAPGKWIVVV
+2642 SAVIAPGKWVVVV
-2655 TEANAGTNGGG
+2655 TEANAGENGGG

-2694 TTTWTDIGLD
+2694 TTAWTDIDLV
-2704 EHHAGSSGNGS
+2704 EHHAGSADNGS
-2715 AMLNETALVTFAI
+2715 SMLNETAMITFAL
-2728 GSDIE
+2728 GSDVE
-2733 WDMAVGTDGS
+2733 WDMEVGSDGG
-2743 ISILMPAEEIEMDS
+2743 ISILMPAGEVEMDS
-2757 SFTTL
+2757 SFITL
-2762 QHDLNLEMKYIAGAV
+2762 QHDLLLEMGYIGGTV
-2777 TQVAEGRSPVVLSY
+2777 TQVAEGRSPVTLSY

-2797 DTTITM
+2797 DTTITF
-2803 VEDSMVNAT
+2803 VEGSMVNAT
-2812 TVEGSELAFLAIE
+2812 SVEDSDLAFLATAE
-2825 ENEGYKVIVFDL
+2825 DEGYKSIEFDL
-2837 NITYN
+2837 NIDYE

-2850 DVLGQVGI
+2850 DVLGQVGV

-2865 GIEFWNGTAFVDSHE
+2865 NVEFWNGTAFVDSYE
-2880 ISLGIGNNSNDTT
+2880 LSLGIGNNSNDTT
-2893 VESSTMLRVRI
+2893 VDSSAVLRVRI

-2915 QDPHTLKVR
+2915 ENPHILKVR

-2931 SSEIAL
+2931 SSEIAVS
-2937 TVQVPQIYDFE
+2937 VQVPQIYGFALSDVV
-2948 ANDKPTEIGIGAG
+2948 TEIGIGTG
-2961 GSSTFGFMLENTG
+2961 GSGSFGFMLENTG
-2974 NGDDSFTIELL
+2974 NGDDSFIIELV
-2985 DNIPDGW
+2985 DNIPEGW
-2992 EVTPMNSVINIT
+2992 EVTPLNSVISIA
-3004 KDDSRSQLFTAYA
+3004 KGDSRSQLFTAYSS
-3017 PDDFVSGSKT
+3017 DDFTSGTKT
-3027 VTVKVTSENG
+3027 VTVRITSEDG
-3037 IKTESF
+3037 VFTDTF
-3043 DVIISKA
+3043 DVEITKA
-3050 SIVLFIDQG
+3050 SIELYINEG
-3059 DIVTLSDNDADT
+3059 KIVTLSDNIADK
-3071 AGKLRIPVTNLGFLG
+3071 AGKLVIPVTNLGFLG
-3086 SSDVIVSANIVD
+3086 SDDVSVTASIQN
-3098 GKSLGQQTITL
+3098 GRTLGTQTVTL
-3109 NPNGTTIAEFDLLAD
+3109 NPNGTTNVEFDLTAE
-3124 DAKGTVRFEIR
+3124 DASGTVRFDVR
-3135 VEVVGEDSSQVTQQI
+3135 VEVLGDDADQVIEEI

-3155 EQTIDFSIDYYIS
+3155 EQTIDFSIEYFIQADT
-3168 GDSEDSIWLT
+3168 DETADTFL
-3178 VAIFILGVL
+3178 VAGIVILGLL
-3187 VIFGGVRAARAKSSP
+3187 VIYGGVRLARSKSS
-3202 SRF
+3202 STRF